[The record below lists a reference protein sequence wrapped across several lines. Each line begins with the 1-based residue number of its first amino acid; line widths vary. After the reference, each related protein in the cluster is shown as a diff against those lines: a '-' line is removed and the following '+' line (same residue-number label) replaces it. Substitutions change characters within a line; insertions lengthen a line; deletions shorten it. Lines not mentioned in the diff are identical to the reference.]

1 MTKRVHFRL
10 QSDTNNDKALW
21 TGAVTV
27 SSSATNAEARRAV
40 AKHMRVERL
49 PANTLV
55 LTCKQ
60 LESGKWT
67 EEAIR
72 EHTSIQP
79 KVKKFKSFADVP
91 ASFDDV
97 QDMLK
102 KLGLA

>member
-10 QSDTNNDKALW
+10 QNDTNNDKALW
-21 TGAVTV
+21 SGAVTV
-27 SSSATNAEARRAV
+27 DSSATNADARRAV
-40 AKHMRVERL
+40 AKHLRLQRL
-49 PANTLV
+49 PSNTLV

-60 LESGKWT
+60 LEAGNWT
-67 EEAIR
+67 EDAIR
-72 EHTSIQP
+72 EHTSVQP